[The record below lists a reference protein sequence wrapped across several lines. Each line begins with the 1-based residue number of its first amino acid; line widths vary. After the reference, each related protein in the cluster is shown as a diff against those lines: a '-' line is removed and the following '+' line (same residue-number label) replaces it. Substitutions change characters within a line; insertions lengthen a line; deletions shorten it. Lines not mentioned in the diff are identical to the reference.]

1 MNSSTPPSII
11 VKIERGEAEK
21 TEFRFTDS
29 FQIGRGRESDIRI
42 TDDIV
47 SRPHAEIRF
56 EEDGKWWAYDLNST
70 NGIFVDGEKVDQVP
84 LSNNTRIIL
93 GQFGPVLSFSIED
106 ADQADKTRVV
116 RRSLE
121 QYTDRYFGDPDEDTI
136 GEHTMMVRR
145 AFKKIQKK
153 QKKKYGAIIAVFALL
168 FLMAGTYAVYKHQ
181 QVMKQKALAEDIFY
195 SMKRLELEVAD
206 TLKEIK
212 LKKDA
217 ESRKLVEN
225 YRLQQKE
232 LKKKYD
238 QFVDTLD
245 VYGKGISEKERLIL
259 RVARTFGEC
268 EINMP
273 KGFAKEVMSYIK
285 KWKTTTK
292 LEDAIAR
299 AKRKGYIPKIV
310 EIMKSNDL
318 PPQFFYLALQESLFN
333 INACGP
339 KTRFGIAK
347 GMWQFIP
354 STADRYGL
362 RLGPLVDFKKPD
374 PKDERQQFEPS
385 TVAAAK
391 YIRDI
396 YDTDAQASGLL
407 VMASYNWGE
416 RRVIQLIRSM
426 PEDPR
431 ERNFW
436 RILENYKKQI
446 PKQTYDYV
454 FYIVSA
460 AVIGEN
466 PRLFGFDFDNPLASV
481 ISKAPIG

>member
-1 MNSSTPPSII
+1 MNSSTSPAII
-11 VKIERGEAEK
+11 VKIERGEADK
-21 TEFRFTDS
+21 TEFRFTES
-29 FQIGRGRESDIRI
+29 FQIGRGRESEIRI
-42 TDDIV
+42 KNEIV

-56 EEDGKWWAYDLNST
+56 EEGKWWLHDLSST
-70 NGIFVDGEKVDQVP
+70 NGIFFEDKRVDKV
-84 LSNNTRIIL
+84 LLTNNTRINL
-93 GQFGPVLSFSIED
+93 GQFGPVLSFSIE
-106 ADQADKTRVV
+106 APIEKQKTIVV
-116 RRSLE
+116 KRSLD
-121 QYTDRYFGDPDEDTI
+121 QYTDRYFGDPNEDTI

-153 QKKKYGAIIAVFALL
+153 QKKKYGVIIAVFVSL
-168 FLMAGTYAVYKHQ
+168 FLMAGTYAIHKHR
-181 QVMKQKALAEDIFY
+181 QVIKQKALAEDIFY
-195 SMKRLELEVAD
+195 AMKRLELEFAD
-206 TLKEIK
+206 ALKEIK

-217 ESRKLVEN
+217 QSQKLIET
-225 YRLQQKE
+225 YRLQRKE
-232 LKKKYD
+232 MKEKYD
-238 QFVDTLD
+238 QFVNTLD
-245 VYGKGISEKERLIL
+245 VYGKGISAKERLIL

-285 KWKTTTK
+285 KWKTSNRLK
-292 LEDAIAR
+292 KAIER
-299 AKRKGYIPKIV
+299 AKRRGYITKIV
-310 EIMKSNDL
+310 EIMESHDL
-318 PPQFFYLALQESLFN
+318 PPQFFYLGLQESLYDV
-333 INACGP
+333 NACGP

-347 GMWQFIP
+347 GIWQFIP

-362 RLGPLVDFKKPD
+362 RIGPLFKVKKPD
-374 PKDERQQFEPS
+374 PQDERHDFERS

-416 RRVIQLIRSM
+416 RRVIKLVRSM
-426 PEDPR
+426 PQDPR

-436 RILENYKKQI
+436 RMLENYKEKI

-466 PRLFGFDFDNPLASV
+466 PRLFGFDFDSPLASV
-481 ISKAPIG
+481 IRKEPIG